1 MPLARD
7 ALDQLLDALH
17 EQLVQRRADADDGS
31 VELGIWLDRCAEV
44 IRGFAG
50 PADREYV
57 DARLSACLAALAE
70 ETQGPA

>member
-17 EQLVQRRADADDGS
+17 EQLVQRRACERGS
-31 VELGIWLDRCAEV
+31 PPDLGAWLDRCAEV
-44 IRGFAG
+44 IRGFAS

-57 DARLSACLAALAE
+57 DARLSACLTAPADK
-70 ETQGPA
+70 TQGPV

>member
-7 ALDQLLDALH
+7 ALDRLLDALH

-50 PADREYV
+50 TADRDYV
-57 DARLSACLAALAE
+57 DARLRACVAQPAE
-70 ETQGPA
+70 RTEGHA

>member
-17 EQLVQRRADADDGS
+17 DQLVQRDGECGGAADRGA
-31 VELGIWLDRCAEV
+31 WLERCAEV

-50 PADREYV
+50 TADLDYV
-57 DARLSACLAALAE
+57 DARLRACLARPAE
-70 ETQGPA
+70 GTERQA